1 MSFLRNAATLS
12 PTHEI
17 PFSQMIPTLDI
28 YNSRK
33 PLYPGAKVSA
43 MEYNQRK
50 AILLENP
57 DERHFLT
64 RWLSP
69 EVAADKPAIVAAA
82 LRRYGVT
89 PEVKFDFERF
99 DTYRADLTVTGADK
113 IVDFLYA
120 MRRAQTDI
128 NAEKGWSGIVQ
139 AGRRM
144 LSAGA
149 EFMMRIP
156 AAVEKAFDSRDFIG
170 AWNYVFDG
178 DPTTGD
184 IRDVMSLLP
193 YKTADRESS
202 VGSVVSSKTSSF
214 PISSALAAAI
224 LHAADDP
231 ARLGREAAQ
240 NDRLVLKAL
249 KNVLTHGK
257 DKEPVRQ
264 AKVTLAY
271 AADGEFYRT
280 PRLKVSLEII

>member
-1 MSFLRNAATLS
+1 MSFLRNAATLL
-12 PTHEI
+12 PTREI
-17 PFSQMIPTLDI
+17 PFSQMIPTLDA

-33 PLYPGAKVSA
+33 PLYPGAKLSA
-43 MEYNQRK
+43 VEYNQRK
-50 AILLENP
+50 AVLAENP
-57 DERHFLT
+57 DERHFFT

-82 LRRYGVT
+82 LKRYGAT

-99 DTYRADLTVTGADK
+99 DTYRADLAVVGADK

-120 MRRAQTDI
+120 MRRAQSDI
-128 NAEKGWSGIVQ
+128 NAEKGWGGIVQ

-170 AWNYVFDG
+170 AWHYAFDG

-184 IRDVMSLLP
+184 IRDFVSLLP
-193 YKTADRESS
+193 YKTKGGETGGMTSS
-202 VGSVVSSKTSSF
+202 RTSSF
-214 PISSALAAAI
+214 PISSALAEAI

-231 ARLGREAAQ
+231 VRLGREAAQ
-240 NDRLVLKAL
+240 SDRLVLKAL
-249 KNVLTHGK
+249 KNVLTHNKGE
-257 DKEPVRQ
+257 EPVRQ

-280 PRLKVSLEII
+280 PRLTVSLEII